1 MKHLWNQINLG
12 ALLGCAAFLGILQ
25 RSWESFFSV
34 AGIAAFFASGLLAA
48 QMVGSPRRP
57 LHVIGAVG
65 CVAFCAVF
73 IGWILITAERFYLV
87 NGSSYPTFLAT
98 DVGHVDS
105 KQVEALRVGEQ
116 CHDQVLEIYEKTD
129 FWILRCGYSY
139 FDGHTFI
146 SHGAHPFADL
156 TEGETK

>member
-1 MKHLWNQINLG
+1 MKHLWTQINLG
-12 ALLGCAAFLGILQ
+12 ALLGVAAFLGILQ

-34 AGIAAFFASGLLAA
+34 AGIAAFLAGGLLAA
-48 QMVGSPRRP
+48 QWVLSPRRP
-57 LHVIGAVG
+57 LRVLGGIG
-65 CVAFCAVF
+65 CVAFCAVI
-73 IGWILITAERFYLV
+73 IGWFLITAERMYLV

-105 KQVEALRVGEQ
+105 KQAEALRVGEQ
-116 CHDQVLEIYEKTD
+116 CHDQVLEIFEKTD

-156 TEGETK
+156 YEGETK